1 MELETFLKSRIYEMT
16 SEKDGLNL
24 TMLPECLQ
32 AHDVKTLQNM
42 LDKVDGVKQ
51 SLTNPT
57 SLYYL
62 NIMTNEK

>member
-1 MELETFLKSRIYEMT
+1 MT